1 LQFFNFF
8 TRRGNSNSVFSNLEK
23 IINYKFINHEYLKQA
38 FTHRSI
44 SPKPR
49 ENYERLEFLGDA
61 IIDIVVSQALMME
74 FKEGDE
80 GLLTQKRSALVKKEF
95 LGTMG
100 KLLQLLSYITIEPTV
115 NLNIEKIAVKQQANL
130 YEALI
135 GAIYLDGGLQP
146 CKYLILNTIWT
157 HRHEAWKVINYKGRL
172 IEFCHSTSLST
183 PKFQVANITGPDH
196 QKIFEVHVQID
207 GKIFPPGMGTNK
219 KTAEQSAAQNT
230 LEILRN

>member
-1 LQFFNFF
+1 MQFFNFF
-8 TRRGNSNSVFSNLEK
+8 TRRGNSNGVFSNLEK

-80 GLLTQKRSALVKKEF
+80 GLLTQKRSSLVKKEF

-100 KLLQLLSYITIEPTV
+100 KLLQLLSYITIEQSV
-115 NLNIEKIAVKQQANL
+115 NLNVEKIAVKQQANL
-130 YEALI
+130 YEALV

-157 HRHEAWKVINYKGRL
+157 HRHEAWKVINYKGKL

-230 LEILRN
+230 LEILII

>member
-1 LQFFNFF
+1 MQLFNFF
-8 TRRGNSNSVFSNLEK
+8 TRRGNSNGVFSNLEK

-80 GLLTQKRSALVKKEF
+80 GLLTQKRSSLVKKEF

-100 KLLQLLSYITIEPTV
+100 KLLQLLSYITIEQTV

-130 YEALI
+130 YEALV

-146 CKYLILNTIWT
+146 CKYLILNTIWN
-157 HRHEAWKVINYKGRL
+157 HRHEAWKVINYKGKL
-172 IEFCHSTSLST
+172 IEFCHSSSLST

-230 LEILRN
+230 LEILKN

>member
-1 LQFFNFF
+1 MQFFNFF
-8 TRRGNSNSVFSNLEK
+8 TRRSNSNGVFSKLEK
-23 IINYKFINHEYLKQA
+23 KINYKFINHKYLKQA

-61 IIDIVVSQALMME
+61 IIDIVVSQALMIE

-80 GLLTQKRSALVKKEF
+80 GLLTQKRSTLVKKEF

-100 KLLQLLSYITIEPTV
+100 KLLKLLSYITIEQTV

-130 YEALI
+130 YEALV

-157 HRHEAWKVINYKGRL
+157 HRHEAWKVINYKGKL

-230 LEILRN
+230 LEILKN